1 MLRLN
6 KLFYYGTD
14 PRSFDQVI
22 EPTDHQ
28 RKTLQDARTLIRD
41 HLRAKIRHAT
51 KAELQMDR
59 MVEPRFRTQGS
70 WRYKT
75 CIQPAQAPQEMDWDF
90 GVYLPV
96 TVWTEKG
103 PPHRMAKVYFD
114 LVERA
119 LSDLCATHRWELN
132 SSKDTCVRVKIAPW
146 GHIDVPLYAAP
157 IEKFEKIVELAK
169 LEARK
174 AFGQYSD
181 SAAFDESFDET
192 AAFWDEMD
200 EIHLATRSGEWKPS
214 DSDALAKWILDR
226 FDEHGPQLRR
236 VCRYL
241 KAWRDFHWKAGG
253 PSSVLLM
260 VIAAQSFQPF
270 ERRDDLALE
279 ATAKKLAISLRGDV
293 HEPGVDSG
301 KENFNP
307 LNGPER
313 RVAADLAE
321 RLSSTLRTARHY
333 ATNSARQALV
343 DLRGQLGL
351 RISDDVELVDPDDGT
366 EVVRQTPPTLVPPPV
381 VGAVR
386 SG

>member
-6 KLFYYGTD
+6 KLFYYGND
-14 PRSFDQVI
+14 KRSFDQII

-28 RKTLQDARTLIRD
+28 RQTLQNARTLIRE

-59 MVEPRFRTQGS
+59 VVEPRFRTQGS
-70 WRYKT
+70 WIYRT

-103 PPHRMAKVYFD
+103 PPHQMAKVYFD

-119 LSDLCATHRWELN
+119 LKDLCATHGWHLDP
-132 SSKDTCVRVKIAPW
+132 SKDTCVRVKVASW

-157 IEKFEKIVELAK
+157 IEKFEKITERVQ

-174 AFGQYSD
+174 ASGAYAD
-181 SAAFDESFDET
+181 SITFDESLEET

-200 EIHLATRSGEWKPS
+200 EIHLATRYGEWKSS

-236 VCRYL
+236 ICRYL
-241 KAWRDFHWKAGG
+241 KAWRDFHWKKDG
-253 PSSVLLM
+253 PSSALLM
-260 VIAAQSFQPF
+260 VIAAQSFQPYD
-270 ERRDDLALE
+270 RRDDLALE
-279 ATAKKLAISLRGDV
+279 ATARKLATSLRANV
-293 HEPGVDSG
+293 YEKGVDGG
-301 KENFNP
+301 KEDFNR
-307 LNGPER
+307 LTSQER
-313 RVAADLAE
+313 QVAADLAE
-321 RLSSTLRTARHY
+321 RLSSALRTARHY
-333 ATNSARQALV
+333 TTNSMRQALV
-343 DLRGQLGL
+343 DLRGQFGT
-351 RISDDVELVDPDDGT
+351 RMSDDIQLVDPDDGT
-366 EVVRQTPPTLVPPPV
+366 EVVRQTPPTMVPPPV
-381 VGAVR
+381 VGATR